1 MFTHR
6 EDTPL
11 VFYMS
16 ELDSTLMPDVFDWFL
31 RRKPEHFV
39 RTLVNRESDDYGHKY
54 ELIFANKIDAMEFKL
69 TFL

>member
-11 VFYMS
+11 IFYLS
-16 ELDSTLMPDVFDWFL
+16 EYDPVLMAEVSEWFI
-31 RRKPEHFV
+31 RRKPEHLV
-39 RTLVNRESDDYGHKY
+39 RTLVNAERDEAGHKY